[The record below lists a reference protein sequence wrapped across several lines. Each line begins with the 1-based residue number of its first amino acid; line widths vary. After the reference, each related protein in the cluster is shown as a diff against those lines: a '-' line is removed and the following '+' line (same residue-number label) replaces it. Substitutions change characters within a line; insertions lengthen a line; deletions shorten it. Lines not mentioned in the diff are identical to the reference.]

1 LSSTKTGRLPAIA
14 KNTAGADESGYA
26 GMERKMNCTLCGKP
40 IRNYDAAYNHLEID
54 ETHAA
59 DICPKCI
66 DKFLKWQQSI
76 YARLF
81 PTSAV
86 KKRFA
91 GK

>member
-1 LSSTKTGRLPAIA
+1 MR
-14 KNTAGADESGYA
+14 
-26 GMERKMNCTLCGKP
+26 MERKKMNCMLCEKP

-59 DICPKCI
+59 DICPECI

-76 YARLF
+76 FARFF

-86 KKRFA
+86 KKRF
-91 GK
+91 GKR

>member
-1 LSSTKTGRLPAIA
+1 MR
-14 KNTAGADESGYA
+14 
-26 GMERKMNCTLCGKP
+26 MERKKMNCTLCEKP

-59 DICPKCI
+59 DICRECI
-66 DKFLKWQQSI
+66 DKFFKWQQGI

-86 KKRFA
+86 KKRF
-91 GK
+91 GKR

>member
-1 LSSTKTGRLPAIA
+1 
-14 KNTAGADESGYA
+14 
-26 GMERKMNCTLCGKP
+26 MEGKMNCTLCGKP

-59 DICPKCI
+59 DICRHCI
-66 DKFLKWQQSI
+66 DKFFKWQQGI

-86 KKRFA
+86 KNRF
-91 GK
+91 GRK

>member
-1 LSSTKTGRLPAIA
+1 
-14 KNTAGADESGYA
+14 
-26 GMERKMNCTLCGKP
+26 MEEKMNCTLCGKA
-40 IRNYDAAYNHLEID
+40 IRNYDAVSNHLAID

-59 DICPKCI
+59 DICPECI
-66 DKFLKWQQSI
+66 DKFVKWQQSI

-91 GK
+91 KK